1 MLVMHEE
8 EKEELIEEWQPE
20 PLVAPVSKDY
30 PALNYNIISG
40 PASHNIV
47 VNGKECINF
56 ASFNFLGLLD
66 NPRVKAA
73 ALASL
78 KKYGVGTCG
87 PRGFYGTFAS
97 CGDMGEEQEA
107 EEKWSSESLQRKPA
121 SIKGDSGPG
130 PASEN
135 PPGTGL

>member
-20 PLVAPVSKDY
+20 RLVAPVSKDY

-66 NPRVKAA
+66 NPRVKKTVKILYTSRNTENEQVSGLSVIQGCGCGVHPGGVAA
-73 ALASL
+73 PDPAQKTLYREVML
-78 KKYGVGTCG
+78 ENYGHLLSVGL
-87 PRGFYGTFAS
+87 PY
-97 CGDMGEEQEA
+97 M
-107 EEKWSSESLQRKPA
+107 
-121 SIKGDSGPG
+121 
-130 PASEN
+130 
-135 PPGTGL
+135 